1 MTQTRNWD
9 TEAKNWKELYLLYD
23 DNAQHMELA
32 FCNLH
37 PEAMTGE
44 ELHAECKEMAG
55 QLLAM
60 GLTEEDAPV
69 LGAYTA

>member
-1 MTQTRNWD
+1 MTR
-9 TEAKNWKELYLLYD
+9 
-23 DNAQHMELA
+23 
-32 FCNLH
+32 
-37 PEAMTGE
+37 E